1 MKIQILMTAAL
12 AACVVLGQANA
23 EEKELSKPEAP
34 KAVLEVFEKTY
45 PTV

>member
-1 MKIQILMTAAL
+1 MKIQILTAAL
-12 AACVVLGQANA
+12 AASVVFGQANA
-23 EEKELSKPEAP
+23 EEKGLSKPEAP